1 MIYNNNGT
9 TLLKLP
15 NVVQVRTSSLS
26 KKKECEVN
34 SRNGNSN
41 NNNNFGFNYL
51 QQMLPKIVVSG
62 SCSKGNASFDKK
74 VKVCCN
80 YSNNNNKKG
89 NNWFMND
96 MRNICFNKCSMMH
109 KRNERRDNDNVKC
122 DCSELSTNNTNET
135 YENNNENIIVN
146 IKETTDESEMSDN
159 SIFTFSLL
167 SSKQNELQDNLD
179 TSNYKI
185 NYDEYSF
192 SLSDNNESMC

>member
-15 NVVQVRTSSLS
+15 NVIQVRTNSLS

-34 SRNGNSN
+34 NRNGNS

-51 QQMLPKIVVSG
+51 QQKLPKIVVSRG
-62 SCSKGNASFDKK
+62 CSKEDTSFDKK

-80 YSNNNNKKG
+80 SNSNNKKG

-96 MRNICFNKCSMMH
+96 MKNICFNKCSMLY
-109 KRNERRDNDNVKC
+109 KRNERRDNDSVKYY
-122 DCSELSTNNTNET
+122 CSELSTNNTNET
-135 YENNNENIIVN
+135 YGNNDNIEGN
-146 IKETTDESEMSDN
+146 KKESINESEMSDN

-167 SSKQNELQDNLD
+167 SSKQNEQHDNLD
-179 TSNYKI
+179 MSNCKITS
-185 NYDEYSF
+185 DEYSF
-192 SLSDNNESMC
+192 SLSDNESMC

>member
-15 NVVQVRTSSLS
+15 NVIQVRTNSLS

-34 SRNGNSN
+34 NRNGNS

-51 QQMLPKIVVSG
+51 QQKLPKIVVSRG
-62 SCSKGNASFDKK
+62 CSKEDTSFDKK

-80 YSNNNNKKG
+80 SNSNNKKG

-96 MRNICFNKCSMMH
+96 MKNICFNKCSMMH
-109 KRNERRDNDNVKC
+109 KRNERMNDNVKC
-122 DCSELSTNNTNET
+122 NCSELSTNNTNET

>member
-15 NVVQVRTSSLS
+15 NVIQVRTNSLS

-41 NNNNFGFNYL
+41 SNNNNFGFNYL

-62 SCSKGNASFDKK
+62 SCSKGDTSFVKK

-80 YSNNNNKKG
+80 YSNNNKKG

-96 MRNICFNKCSMMH
+96 MKNICFNKCSMMH
-109 KRNERRDNDNVKC
+109 KRNERMNDNVKC

-146 IKETTDESEMSDN
+146 IKETTDECEMSDN

-167 SSKQNELQDNLD
+167 SSKQNELQNNLD